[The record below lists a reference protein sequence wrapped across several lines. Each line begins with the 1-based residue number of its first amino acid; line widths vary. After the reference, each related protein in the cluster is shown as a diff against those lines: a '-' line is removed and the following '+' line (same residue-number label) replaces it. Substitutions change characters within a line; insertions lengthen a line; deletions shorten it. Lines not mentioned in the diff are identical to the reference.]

1 MNQTTG
7 DIAARL
13 GGALIGDPAAPIH
26 GAGTLQDGQPG
37 EIGFLSEPHYRKYQ
51 TRLARTR
58 RQLRPAAA
66 TARHLATGAH

>member
-13 GGALIGDPAAPIH
+13 GGTLHGDPSAPIH

-37 EIGFLSEPHYRKYQ
+37 EIGFLSEPHYRKY
-51 TRLARTR
+51 LAD
-58 RQLRPAAA
+58 
-66 TARHLATGAH
+66 TAPVSYTHLTLPTKRIV

>member
-37 EIGFLSEPHYRKYQ
+37 EIGFLCVPDER
-51 TRLARTR
+51 
-58 RQLRPAAA
+58 
-66 TARHLATGAH
+66 